1 MIPGGEP
8 SPSVDA
14 TREGSVRPNHLSW
27 RLHGSGN
34 PGRIDVPPLPSTVVN
49 TFRSSEPCYEQTG
62 SLCRFVFDQTDG
74 NETAANI
81 ANWFVDKPLQ
91 ILLVLLVSWI
101 LVRLSRRW
109 IRKFVT
115 RVVAPERTSTERLGQ
130 FGIELPKALAAPEVD
145 PRRSSRANS
154 ISIVLTSTTV
164 VVIWVIAALTVF
176 GIFGIELGPLLAGA
190 GIAGVALGFGAQS
203 LVKDCIAGLF
213 MLIEDQYG
221 IGDVVDLG
229 EAVGV
234 VEEVSLRT
242 TVLRSIDGTVWHVP
256 NGVVQRVGNR
266 SQLWSVAVIDVDVS
280 YDTDLAV
287 ARDLLHRAAVEV
299 CELPDFAERVVEEP
313 TVLGVEAL
321 AADGISL
328 RLTVKVTPGAQW
340 ELQRAIR
347 QHVKS
352 VFDEA
357 DIEIPFPQRT
367 VWMRVDHDGPGD
379 QSPVAH
385 TAGEADDSSV

>member
-1 MIPGGEP
+1 VEI
-8 SPSVDA
+8 
-14 TREGSVRPNHLSW
+14 VR
-27 RLHGSGN
+27 
-34 PGRIDVPPLPSTVVN
+34 ST
-49 TFRSSEPCYEQTG
+49 EPCYQRTG
-62 SLCRFVFDQTDG
+62 NLCRQVYDWTDG
-74 NETAANI
+74 NETAANLT
-81 ANWFVDKPLQ
+81 NWFIDKPLR
-91 ILLVLLVSWI
+91 ILIILVLAWI
-101 LVRLSRRW
+101 LARLARRW
-109 IRKFVT
+109 VRRFVT
-115 RVVAPERTSTERLGQ
+115 RVVAPEKTSTERLGQ
-130 FGIELPKALAAPEVD
+130 LGIELPRSLAAPEPD
-145 PRRSSRANS
+145 PRRLARANS

-164 VVIWVIAALTVF
+164 VAVWVIAGLTILGTV
-176 GIFGIELGPLLAGA
+176 GIQLGPLLAGA

-242 TVLRSIDGTVWHVP
+242 TVLRSLDGTVWHVP

-266 SQLWSVAVIDVDVS
+266 SQLWSVAVIDVDVA
-280 YDTDLAV
+280 YDSDLDQ
-287 ARDLLHRAAVEV
+287 ARSLLQRAADEV
-299 CELPDFAERVVEEP
+299 CATDEFSEMVLEEP

-340 ELQRAIR
+340 NLQRAIR
-347 QHVKS
+347 QHVKH

-357 DIEIPFPQRT
+357 GVEIPFPQRT
-367 VWMRVDHDGPGD
+367 VWMRVDHDGPTD
-379 QSPVAH
+379 QP
-385 TAGEADDSSV
+385 ADDTGG